1 MMLTILHGLQCLLN
15 LHGFVSP
22 ILMCRPSSSSVTVS
36 LSDIEDGKTTSPQ
49 SLPFKPLNQPSTSS
63 ASSHPHSLTLDRSK
77 SAPASINQG
86 ASPIEISTSIESS
99 PLQPLKVGEP
109 SPDPSDDTF
118 RSQSQGL
125 ADSTSCLQTDADAP
139 IPSTLPSQEPFSSTV
154 PEDIEVTGDIVS
166 GDSDSPIDTVL
177 GKNIT
182 SSGTVATESPFIL
195 FNPGSQTQTLDQE
208 VDMDVSSNAKQE
220 TCHDFPDQ
228 FQRDQGSVMED
239 VSGAQPQCMPVPDM
253 NLEPC
258 PAEPATSSVHSDS
271 EKSVIPCERD
281 QTEADNIPSL
291 AQALKELHKLLMSS
305 SWPTVS
311 GSIPQSDPNATTSRQ
326 DVDEVDQDHAAR
338 NQVTLNPTIDTSS
351 NTATTND
358 KEGSVAK
365 AEFTSQSVRD
375 TQDVPNNPRH
385 TENQPSTLVDPI
397 VEQTIQHPY
406 AAEGNCALVIEE
418 SSGLVTSSQG
428 DLELPEGQQKQDIGD
443 ENTSGIDISADLSQ
457 QHPLSVAAGLSTNSS
472 LEPSP
477 QTQATAT
484 DPLFLEESNQLAPQ
498 PSMGQF
504 PLEHIQRIQAS
515 GFSALEAAEA
525 LEQAQGS
532 VELALLVL
540 LARNITVP
548 S

>member
-1 MMLTILHGLQCLLN
+1 MQIENWQRQYKDLCRTADRTDVIWTDSWRGLYL
-15 LHGFVSP
+15 P
-22 ILMCRPSSSSVTVS
+22 DT
-36 LSDIEDGKTTSPQ
+36 EDGKTTSPQ
-49 SLPFKPLNQPSTSS
+49 SLPFNQPTTSS

-77 SAPASINQG
+77 SAPASVNQG
-86 ASPIEISTSIESS
+86 TSPIEIPTLIESS

-125 ADSTSCLQTDADAP
+125 ADSTTSCLQTDADAP

-154 PEDIEVTGDIVS
+154 PEDNEVTGDIVS
-166 GDSDSPIDTVL
+166 GDSGSPMDTVL

-182 SSGTVATESPFIL
+182 SSGTVAAESPFIL

-208 VDMDVSSNAKQE
+208 VDMDVSSNAKPE
-220 TCHDFPDQ
+220 TGHDFPDQ

-239 VSGAQPQCMPVPDM
+239 VSGAQPQCMPVPDLS
-253 NLEPC
+253 LEPC

-281 QTEADNIPSL
+281 QPEVDNIPSL

-305 SWPTVS
+305 SWPTGS
-311 GSIPQSDPNATTSRQ
+311 GMIPPSDPNATTSRQ
-326 DVDEVDQDHAAR
+326 DVDEVDQDNAAR
-338 NQVTLNPTIDTSS
+338 NQTTLNPTIDTSS
-351 NTATTND
+351 NTATTID
-358 KEGSVAK
+358 EEGSVAK
-365 AEFTSQSVRD
+365 AEFTSQSVKD
-375 TQDVPNNPRH
+375 TPDVPSNQRH

-397 VEQTIQHPY
+397 VEQTIQHPN
-406 AAEGNCALVIEE
+406 AAERNCALVNEN
-418 SSGLVTSSQG
+418 SSGPVTATSQG
-428 DLELPEGQQKQDIGD
+428 DLELPEGQQVQDIAD
-443 ENTSGIDISADLSQ
+443 ENTSGIDISTDLSQ
-457 QHPLSVAAGLSTNSS
+457 QRPLSVAAGLSTNCSQG
-472 LEPSP
+472 PSP
-477 QTQATAT
+477 QTQATVA
-484 DPLFLEESNQLAPQ
+484 DPLFLEDSNQLAPQ

-515 GFSALEAAEA
+515 GFSAREAAEA

-540 LARNITVP
+540 LARKITVP

>member
-1 MMLTILHGLQCLLN
+1 M
-15 LHGFVSP
+15 
-22 ILMCRPSSSSVTVS
+22 
-36 LSDIEDGKTTSPQ
+36 
-49 SLPFKPLNQPSTSS
+49 
-63 ASSHPHSLTLDRSK
+63 
-77 SAPASINQG
+77 
-86 ASPIEISTSIESS
+86 
-99 PLQPLKVGEP
+99 
-109 SPDPSDDTF
+109 
-118 RSQSQGL
+118 
-125 ADSTSCLQTDADAP
+125 
-139 IPSTLPSQEPFSSTV
+139 
-154 PEDIEVTGDIVS
+154 TGDIVL

-182 SSGTVATESPFIL
+182 SSGTVAAESPFIL

-208 VDMDVSSNAKQE
+208 VDMDVSSNAKPE
-220 TCHDFPDQ
+220 TGHDFPDQ

-239 VSGAQPQCMPVPDM
+239 VSGAQPQCMPVPDV

-258 PAEPATSSVHSDS
+258 PAEPATSSVHSES

-281 QTEADNIPSL
+281 QTEVDNIPSL

-311 GSIPQSDPNATTSRQ
+311 GSIPLSDPNATTSRQ

-365 AEFTSQSVRD
+365 AEFSSQSVRD
-375 TQDVPNNPRH
+375 TPDVPNNPRH
-385 TENQPSTLVDPI
+385 TENQPSSLVDPI

-418 SSGLVTSSQG
+418 TSSQG
-428 DLELPEGQQKQDIGD
+428 DLELPEGQQEQDIGD
-443 ENTSGIDISADLSQ
+443 ENTSGIDISTDLSQ
-457 QHPLSVAAGLSTNSS
+457 QHPLSVAASFSTNSS
-472 LEPSP
+472 LRPSP

-484 DPLFLEESNQLAPQ
+484 DPLFLEDSNQLAPQ
-498 PSMGQF
+498 PLMGQF

>member
-1 MMLTILHGLQCLLN
+1 MSLN
-15 LHGFVSP
+15 
-22 ILMCRPSSSSVTVS
+22 
-36 LSDIEDGKTTSPQ
+36 
-49 SLPFKPLNQPSTSS
+49 
-63 ASSHPHSLTLDRSK
+63 
-77 SAPASINQG
+77 
-86 ASPIEISTSIESS
+86 EIPTSIESS

-109 SPDPSDDTF
+109 SPDPSNDTF
-118 RSQSQGL
+118 VSQSQGL
-125 ADSTSCLQTDADAP
+125 ADSTSSCSQTDADAP

-166 GDSDSPIDTVL
+166 GDSGSPIDTVL
-177 GKNIT
+177 GKDIT
-182 SSGTVATESPFIL
+182 SSGTVAAESPFIL
-195 FNPGSQTQTLDQE
+195 LNPGSQTQTLDQE
-208 VDMDVSSNAKQE
+208 VDMDVSSNAKPE
-220 TCHDFPDQ
+220 TGHDFPDQ

-239 VSGAQPQCMPVPDM
+239 VSGAQPQCMPVPDFD
-253 NLEPC
+253 LEPC
-258 PAEPATSSVHSDS
+258 PAEPATSVHSDS
-271 EKSVIPCERD
+271 EKSLIPCERD
-281 QTEADNIPSL
+281 QTEVDNIPSL

-311 GSIPQSDPNATTSRQ
+311 GVIPLSDPNATTSRQ
-326 DVDEVDQDHAAR
+326 DVDEVVQDHAAR
-338 NQVTLNPTIDTSS
+338 NRVTLNPTIDTSS

-375 TQDVPNNPRH
+375 TPELPNNPRH
-385 TENQPSTLVDPI
+385 TENQTSTLVDPI
-397 VEQTIQHPY
+397 VEQTIQCPY
-406 AAEGNCALVIEE
+406 AAEGNCAPVIEE
-418 SSGLVTSSQG
+418 SSGPVTTTSQG
-428 DLELPEGQQKQDIGD
+428 ALELPESQQGQDIVD

-457 QHPLSVAAGLSTNSS
+457 PNPLSVAAGLSTNSS
-472 LEPSP
+472 LGTSP
-477 QTQATAT
+477 QTQVTAT
-484 DPLFLEESNQLAPQ
+484 DPLFLGDSNQLAPQ

-504 PLEHIQRIQAS
+504 PLEHIRRIQAS